1 MNQMTAAPY
10 RPGDSEPAEDEGSID
25 LIALLGTLW
34 RGKWIILSLS
44 LLGAV
49 LAGYYA
55 FRVAEPTYRA
65 TTQMALS
72 FDQQPVVDIE
82 SVMTG
87 VSSDTSSLNTEMKL
101 IRSHE
106 LASRLVDQLN
116 LEEDPEF
123 NPAMRQDTGFKGW
136 IKSWL
141 APSDAVAPTDMAIR
155 NEVIDRV
162 KDVITT
168 SIERDSYVF
177 SISALTSSP
186 VKSVL
191 LVNTLAQIYQDDQIA
206 IKVDGTRAAAV
217 WLSEQVSE
225 LRAEL
230 EQRQGEINDLR
241 ASTALVSP
249 EALAALN
256 TQSVELAR
264 QFQEAQVKLDKTTQ
278 TLSVLQAATGADV
291 AARAQAADDAQ
302 LRSSAARAAAGD
314 KAALQSFNRRFQQL
328 LLQAR
333 SDREQLTTYVADL
346 QAQTDRL
353 TAQFD
358 SQGTNL
364 IKVQQLERETEATR
378 VLYETFLNRLRE
390 TSVQMGVQEAGSRVI
405 SEATKGE
412 YIAPRKSIITL
423 MGIFLGALIASAIV
437 LGREF
442 MQNTF
447 RTADDLERS
456 THISVVGQIP
466 KIPAEGRIETINYL
480 VDKPTSAAAEAVRNL
495 RTSILMS
502 NIDNPPQVIMMTSS
516 LPSEGKTTTAIAL
529 AQNLAGLGKKV
540 LLIEGDIRR
549 RTFGAYFPDATKGPG
564 ILSVIAQFGKEAE
577 RANASTLE
585 QAVFAPPK
593 FGIDILMG
601 EKSAINAADVFAST
615 AFRDFLAATR
625 EAYDYIIIDTPP
637 VLLVS
642 DARVIGQ
649 HADAIIYV
657 VNWDKTTVTQVT
669 EGLRQLSSI
678 DLKVTGLALT
688 QIDQRGM
695 KRYGYGQKYGYG
707 GYGGY
712 ASGSNGYYDN

>member
-44 LLGAV
+44 LLGAI

-65 TTQMALS
+65 TTEMALS
-72 FDQQPVVDIE
+72 FDQQPVLDIE

-256 TQSVELAR
+256 TQSVELAG
-264 QFQEAQVKLDKTTQ
+264 QLQEAQVKLSQTTQ
-278 TLSVLQAATGADV
+278 TLSALQAAAGADV

-302 LRSSAARAAAGD
+302 LRSSAARASAGD
-314 KAALQSFNRRFQQL
+314 TAALQSFDRRFQQL
-328 LLQAR
+328 LLKAR
-333 SDREQLTTYVADL
+333 SDRKQLTTYVADL

-437 LGREF
+437 MGREF

-649 HADAIIYV
+649 HADAIIYM